1 MLLRK
6 QYYKINF
13 ENLYILFCKID
24 KIKVLWWKAFF
35 LKKDFFIQRN
45 PEMLKFYLII
55 RVLEFSNKY
64 GSVKSRWILWSTVVL
79 SSIEIETPWLVSTS
93 RKLLVIIILNIFE
106 SADLLPSFWYQSSSL
121 TYFRISITIEYSGDI
136 DVY

>member
-1 MLLRK
+1 
-6 QYYKINF
+6 
-13 ENLYILFCKID
+13 
-24 KIKVLWWKAFF
+24 
-35 LKKDFFIQRN
+35 
-45 PEMLKFYLII
+45 MLKFYLII